1 MTSFDLVIRG
11 GMVADGT
18 GEPLRT
24 ADVAITDGLIT
35 EVGKVGGSGHREIDA
50 DGALVAPGWV
60 DVHTHYDGQAM
71 WDSALAP
78 SSDQGA
84 TTVLFGNCGVG
95 FAPVRPGGQNVL
107 IELMEGVEDIPG
119 TALHEGLT
127 WDWESFPEFLD
138 ALERLPHDVDFAAQ
152 VPHGAVRV
160 YVMGDRGVAGES
172 ATPEDITQMTA
183 LVQQGIEAGAL
194 GFSTSR
200 TTNHRSSTGI
210 HTPSLRATSAELA
223 GIAGG
228 LRRAGRGVMQL
239 VSDFDDLDAEWPVV
253 LAMAEASGRP
263 VSMTVTEYFTLCEDG
278 ATTGFDVLDRIS
290 AARARGLA
298 ISAQV
303 APRAVG
309 ITMGLATTLN
319 PFMACPPF
327 AQIADL
333 PLAQKVA
340 ALRDGEVRR
349 RLLESYTGEVNS
361 TKLAGS
367 VISRFHLM
375 VRLDDP
381 PDYEQGPEDSV
392 TAIAQREGRTPEE
405 VALDIML
412 EDDGTGLLY
421 LPLTNYKHWNLESVR
436 TMLTHPFAIPG
447 LSDGGAHV
455 GTICD
460 GSFPTFLLSH
470 WGRRRRTGRL
480 PIEFLVER
488 HTRACAQLVDLND
501 RGVLAPGYRADVNV
515 IDLDNLVTRRPRIHQ
530 DLPAGGS
537 RLLQQA
543 DGYLHTFVTGTETY
557 ANGKATGSL
566 PGRLVRGPQQ
576 APASAV
582 RDRIPAKTGG
592 T

>member
-1 MTSFDLVIRG
+1 
-11 GMVADGT
+11 
-18 GEPLRT
+18 
-24 ADVAITDGLIT
+24 
-35 EVGKVGGSGHREIDA
+35 
-50 DGALVAPGWV
+50 
-60 DVHTHYDGQAM
+60 M

-78 SSDQGA
+78 SSDQGV

-95 FAPVRPGGQNVL
+95 FAPVRPGAHNVL
-107 IELMEGVEDIPG
+107 VELMEGVEDIPG

-127 WDWESFPEFLD
+127 WEWETFPEFLD

-160 YVMGDRGVAGES
+160 YVMGDRGVAGEP
-172 ATPEDITQMTA
+172 ATPDDITLMAA

-200 TTNHRSSTGI
+200 TTNHRSSTGV

-223 GIAGG
+223 GIAEG

-239 VSDFDDLDAEWPVV
+239 VSDFEDLDAEWPVV
-253 LAMAEASGRP
+253 LAMAQASGRP
-263 VSMTVTEYFTLCEDG
+263 VSMTVTEYFTLCEDA

-290 AARARGLA
+290 AARERGLA
-298 ISAQV
+298 MSAQV

-309 ITMGLATTLN
+309 VAMGLSTTLN

-327 AQIADL
+327 EEIADL

-349 RLLESYTGEVNS
+349 RLLESYAGEVNA

-381 PDYEQGPEDSV
+381 PDYEQGREASV
-392 TAIAQREGRTPEE
+392 TAIAQRQRRTPEE

-412 EDDGTGLLY
+412 EDNGTGLLY
-421 LPLTNYKHWNLESVR
+421 LPLTNYKDWSLDAVR
-436 TMLTHPFAIPG
+436 AMLTHPFAVPG

-480 PIEFLVER
+480 PVEFLVER
-488 HTRACAQLVDLND
+488 HTRACAQLVNLND
-501 RGVLAPGYRADVNV
+501 RGVLTPGYRADINIV
-515 IDLDNLVTRRPRIHQ
+515 DLDSLKTRRPQIHH

-543 DGYLHTFVTGTETY
+543 DGYLHTFVTGIETY
-557 ANGKATGSL
+557 ANGTATGSL

-576 APASAV
+576 APASAAP
-582 RDRIPAKTGG
+582 DRIPANTGR